1 MTRQSQRPRR
11 DIFTEFPATGRA
23 GLIVRYAGDGAE
35 RLAHSFADAAER
47 LASTFRGQAP
57 DDALLMPFLF
67 LYRHAI
73 ELDLKHAIRFA
84 ARLRRNNGEPEESL
98 FPEAVAERLQKKH
111 GHRLMAL
118 VDELDAHLT
127 KLNLPTLPKEVR
139 RLLTLIQVSD
149 PSGESF
155 RYGSGLP
162 NSQDQI
168 DFPTL
173 ATALKKAY
181 DIFSATSTMLDAYQ
195 DDQSVMLEEQR
206 GLEVEHAAGMAEEQR
221 AAEAEYAADL
231 RDEFGSWG

>member
-1 MTRQSQRPRR
+1 MTRPPQQQRRR
-11 DIFTEFPATGRA
+11 DIFTEFPATDHA

-57 DDALLMPFLF
+57 DDALLMPFLY

-84 ARLRRNNGEPEESL
+84 ARLRRNNGEREESL
-98 FPEAVAERLQKKH
+98 LPDAVAERLQKKH
-111 GHRLMAL
+111 RHRLIAL
-118 VDELDAHLT
+118 VDELDGHLT
-127 KLNLPTLPKEVR
+127 ELHLSTLPKDVR
-139 RLLTLIQVSD
+139 RLFTLIQASD

-168 DFPTL
+168 NFPAL
-173 ATALKKAY
+173 ATALKRAY
-181 DIFSATSTMLDAYQ
+181 DISSAASIMLDAYE

-206 GLEVEHAAGMAEEQR
+206 AIEAEYTADIYEEQR
-221 AAEAEYAADL
+221 ALEAEYAADM
-231 RDEFGSWG
+231 RAEFESW